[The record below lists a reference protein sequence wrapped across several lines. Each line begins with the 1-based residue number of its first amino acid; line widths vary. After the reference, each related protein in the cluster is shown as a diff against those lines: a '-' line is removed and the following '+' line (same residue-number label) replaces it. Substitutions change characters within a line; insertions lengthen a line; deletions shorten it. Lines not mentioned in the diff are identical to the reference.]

1 MELSREKINV
11 FLARKGFT
19 IANLAGAYGVSD
31 QRMRVIL
38 NSRKVSPATAGRLAA
53 ALECDVTEIITE
65 K

>member
-1 MELSREKINV
+1 MELNREKIN
-11 FLARKGFT
+11 LAMARKCFT
-19 IANLAGAYGVSD
+19 IAKLAGTYGVSG

-38 NSRKVSPATAGRLAA
+38 NSRKVSPTTAGRLAA